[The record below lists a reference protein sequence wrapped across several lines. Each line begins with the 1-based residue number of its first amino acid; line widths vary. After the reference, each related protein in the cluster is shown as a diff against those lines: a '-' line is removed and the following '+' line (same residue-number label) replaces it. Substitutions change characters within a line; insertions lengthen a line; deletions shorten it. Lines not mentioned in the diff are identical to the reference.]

1 MNSEKDNSDAI
12 VLFSIKNIPEWNQ
25 KSKKIK
31 KRNLFFL
38 PFMIFKNGFILN
50 RIFIDKLNFIWH
62 KTEWYEKRWVVLYL
76 TSNATNLILIHAVL
90 NSSPTG
96 CGHHD
101 DKFTNKKW
109 SSAQGFVHHFWFTEQ
124 KIHLKFKFVI

>member
-62 KTEWYEKRWVVLYL
+62 KTEMIWKEVGGFIFDFKCNKSHFDSCCVKLI
-76 TSNATNLILIHAVL
+76 TNRMWASWWQIYKQKMIFCTRFCPPLLIHRTK
-90 NSSPTG
+90 NT
-96 CGHHD
+96 
-101 DKFTNKKW
+101 F
-109 SSAQGFVHHFWFTEQ
+109 
-124 KIHLKFKFVI
+124 KI